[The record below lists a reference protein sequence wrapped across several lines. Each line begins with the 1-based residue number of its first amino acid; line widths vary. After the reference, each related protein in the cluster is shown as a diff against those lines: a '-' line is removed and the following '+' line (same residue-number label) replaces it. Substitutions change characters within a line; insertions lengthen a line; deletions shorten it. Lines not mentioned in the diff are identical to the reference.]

1 MKISRIALAIAALL
15 GSSGILHATPAAR
28 VLVLAG
34 EASVTRNG
42 QQIQLSNG
50 ALIESGD
57 TIQVGE
63 KSALQIRFTDN
74 AIVSL
79 RARTTFRID
88 DYRYNQDTQ
97 ADKTAVSLL
106 KGGMRTIT
114 GAIGKE
120 NPKNYSVNSAVA
132 TIGIRGTYYS
142 LISCMEAGDCVEPD
156 GQAAQP

>member
-74 AIVSL
+74 RQIFSFAAVPQRIVETGIT
-79 RARTTFRID
+79 AGMAGI
-88 DYRYNQDTQ
+88 
-97 ADKTAVSLL
+97 ADLFNL
-106 KGGMRTIT
+106 
-114 GAIGKE
+114 
-120 NPKNYSVNSAVA
+120 
-132 TIGIRGTYYS
+132 
-142 LISCMEAGDCVEPD
+142 
-156 GQAAQP
+156 

>member
-42 QQIQLSNG
+42 QQIPLSNG

-97 ADKTAVSLL
+97 AD
-106 KGGMRTIT
+106 
-114 GAIGKE
+114 
-120 NPKNYSVNSAVA
+120 
-132 TIGIRGTYYS
+132 
-142 LISCMEAGDCVEPD
+142 
-156 GQAAQP
+156 